1 MTPPLSW
8 QWKPSGTDSLCQL
21 AGRWNGTPPI
31 GGICVEEKHD
41 GWRGLYFPGVD
52 GKARLWTRNGHA
64 IEGVPHILHRLAI
77 MEQVAGQPMFFDGE
91 FIVDNSLAATK
102 AWCESGWKG
111 GGYAGTLHLFDAMP
125 LADWKAGRCDAPWI
139 QRKAALFD
147 LAEAAEQS
155 SMAWDW
161 APGVRGDTPHS
172 VNIVPDI
179 WLADADDV
187 WAEAQ
192 RVWARG
198 GEGLMLK
205 DAEAPYIRGR
215 NDYWLK
221 VKRAGER

>member
-8 QWKPSGTDSLCQL
+8 QWKSSGADSLCQL
-21 AGRWNGTPPI
+21 AGRWKGTAPD
-31 GGICVEEKHD
+31 GGICAEEKHD

-52 GKARLWTRNGHA
+52 GKPGLWTRNGQA

-77 MEQVAGQPMFFDGE
+77 MEQLASQPMFFDGE
-91 FIVDNSLAATK
+91 FVVDGSLAATK

-111 GGYAGTLHLFDAMP
+111 GGHAGQLYLFDAMP
-125 LADWKAGRCDAPWI
+125 LTDWKAGRSETPWI
-139 QRKAALFD
+139 HRKAALAE
-147 LAEAAEQS
+147 LAEAADRS
-155 SMAWDW
+155 PLSWDW
-161 APGVRGDTPHS
+161 APGVRGDTPLS

-179 WLADADDV
+179 WLADATEV
-187 WAEAQ
+187 RAEAA

-205 DAEAPYIRGR
+205 DPEAPYVRGR
-215 NDYWLK
+215 NDNWLK